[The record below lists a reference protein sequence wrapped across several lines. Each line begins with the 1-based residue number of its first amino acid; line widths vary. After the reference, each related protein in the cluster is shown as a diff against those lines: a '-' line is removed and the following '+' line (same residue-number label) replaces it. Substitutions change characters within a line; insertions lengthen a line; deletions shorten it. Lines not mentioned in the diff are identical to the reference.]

1 MSAIMTDGVGGW
13 FQKIAVF
20 GDVQYFIY
28 VDMGGLVRKDP
39 KMYWRT

>member
-1 MSAIMTDGVGGW
+1 MTDGVGGW
-13 FQKIAVF
+13 FQKIAVI